1 MWGQNLKFYRW
12 FFLLLALEA
21 MLIST
26 HGSGAGPAQGEKTP
40 PLAAAVE
47 SIIGLTNQFRKGQG
61 RQDVKADPQLT
72 ATAQQFADF
81 MARTDKFGHT
91 ADGSRPA
98 DRAKAHGY
106 DSCVIAENLAYQ
118 HSSAGFSTTA
128 LAKGFVEGWE
138 NSPEHRKNLL
148 DPAVTET
155 GVAIARSGQTG
166 TYYAVQLFGRPRSS
180 MITFQ
185 VANQSQAKIQY
196 QAYGK
201 SWSLP
206 PRYTRTHGQG
216 RPSDLIVQWP
226 DGRKSAP
233 VQPDNG
239 AHYVI
244 RTGKSEALELT
255 NE

>member
-1 MWGQNLKFYRW
+1 MKFYRW
-12 FFLLLALEA
+12 LALLLALQGV
-21 MLIST
+21 LISAA
-26 HGSGAGPAQGEKTP
+26 GAARLAQGEKTP
-40 PLAAAVE
+40 TPAAAVE

-61 RQDVKADPQLT
+61 RQEVKANPQLT
-72 ATAQQFADF
+72 ATARQFADF

-106 DSCVIAENLAYQ
+106 DYCVIAENIAYQ
-118 HSSAGFSTTA
+118 YSSAGFSTEA

-138 NSPEHRKNLL
+138 NSPEHRKNML

-180 MITFQ
+180 MVTFQ
-185 VANQSQAKIQY
+185 VANQSQTPIQY
-196 QAYGK
+196 QADGK

-206 PRYTRTHGQG
+206 PGYIRTHGQC
-216 RPSDLIVQWP
+216 RPSELIVQWP
-226 DGRKSAP
+226 NGRKNTSI
-233 VQPDNG
+233 QPDNG

-244 RTGKSEALELT
+244 QNGKSEAFELT
-255 NE
+255 KE